1 VTGDVILGYQ
11 ILYHRNINKDLKKLD
26 KKIVDLFFSAVKE
39 KILKDP
45 YIGVKLKGRY
55 RNLWKYRIGDFRIIY
70 SIKNGEIKILILR
83 IRHRSNVYDN
93 IYF

>member
-1 VTGDVILGYQ
+1 MAYQ

-70 SIKNGEIKILILR
+70 SIKKGEIRILILR
-83 IRHRSNVYDN
+83 IRHCSNVYDN

>member
-1 VTGDVILGYQ
+1 MGYQ
-11 ILYHRNINKDLKKLD
+11 VLYHRNINKDLKKLD

-39 KILKDP
+39 RILKDP
-45 YIGVKLKGRY
+45 YIGVRLKGRY

-70 SIKNGEIKILILR
+70 SINKDEIRIHILR
-83 IRHRSNVYDN
+83 IRHRNNVYDN